1 MNKDTFCDVVE
12 AESIART
19 LYTSAQEFT
28 VINHGYDNIV
38 VLVDKKYA
46 LRFARND
53 SARLRSKFEKYLL
66 NYLEQNS
73 SVNSPRVI
81 REQREPYCLVVTFLF
96 GTHLSPSKV
105 RKFTLPQQIQF
116 GKDVARFIY
125 TLQKAVSTESVKK
138 LRSELQL
145 DEQSDEPWDVYVKN
159 NIVNSKFASE
169 AQSRISHDIYRQWKS
184 VYNKG
189 PLVVVHDDLHTENML
204 FVDSH
209 LNGVIDYG
217 DTTLGTAAQDLRQLY
232 LINDLVTKSAISEY
246 NRLSGDIVD
255 FETVRIWAITHE
267 LTTYFKH
274 LSKNQLDHPGFL
286 RTSSNL
292 NYWLPEIKWT

>member
-1 MNKDTFCDVVE
+1 MYQNILYDACILCRMNKDTFCDVVE

-96 GTHLSPSKV
+96 GTHLSPSNV
-105 RKFTLPQQIQF
+105 RKFTLPQQ
-116 GKDVARFIY
+116 KMLRVSFIRY
-125 TLQKAVSTESVKK
+125 KK
-138 LRSELQL
+138 QCR
-145 DEQSDEPWDVYVKN
+145 PRV
-159 NIVNSKFASE
+159 
-169 AQSRISHDIYRQWKS
+169 
-184 VYNKG
+184 
-189 PLVVVHDDLHTENML
+189 
-204 FVDSH
+204 
-209 LNGVIDYG
+209 
-217 DTTLGTAAQDLRQLY
+217 
-232 LINDLVTKSAISEY
+232 
-246 NRLSGDIVD
+246 
-255 FETVRIWAITHE
+255 
-267 LTTYFKH
+267 
-274 LSKNQLDHPGFL
+274 
-286 RTSSNL
+286 
-292 NYWLPEIKWT
+292 